1 MRRLWSWEHVVLAVF
16 ASSWAIWPTG
26 ASAQLA
32 REAARTSPL
41 THAPGGLTNPYMYP
55 YTNPFLNPYA
65 TQYPMS
71 GTDAALSFFA
81 AQQATGGLGS
91 GRLSGVR
98 PPVREGSVAVAPATP
113 NGTTAVP
120 GAAASRYF
128 QRSLPAT
135 GGPQG
140 HYNRPSSYYQNFRR

>member
-1 MRRLWSWEHVVLAVF
+1 MKRLWSREHVMLAVF
-16 ASSWAIWPTG
+16 ASGWAIWPAG

-32 REAARTSPL
+32 RGAARTSPM
-41 THAPGGLTNPYMYP
+41 TRAPGGLANPYMNT

-81 AQQATGGLGS
+81 AQQAAGGLGS

-98 PPVREGSVAVAPATP
+98 PSGREKSVAIAPGTP
-113 NGTTAVP
+113 NATMAVP
-120 GAAASRYF
+120 GAAASRF
-128 QRSLPAT
+128 FNRSQPA
-135 GGPQG
+135 GDGPRG
-140 HYNRPSSYYQNFRR
+140 HYDRPSSYYQNFRR